1 MDNIIIRSDKTT
13 LESLINR
20 MYHVEVI
27 ISGLEDK
34 AEKLGNSVKAN
45 DNFLKAY
52 GGMLEL

>member
-1 MDNIIIRSDKTT
+1 
-13 LESLINR
+13 

-34 AEKLGNSVKAN
+34 AEKLGNSVKVN